1 MRTNVFKQAILLR
14 MQPALGGFLS
24 IALLAG
30 WSLSHQA
37 PAGAAPLEIPTGQ
50 IATNEPELVS
60 AIYVPGSVTVT
71 VLPQAADL
79 EEGQPT
85 MVLCAIVEA
94 EFALPGRTQTV
105 TRKFPC
111 AMTLSVPDL
120 EKFPGALDL
129 FNGNHCFD
137 LYVTVEHENEE
148 QGLKQIRRIY
158 DGFVKQRSTVATEE
172 VAEDEAS
179 GEAGS
184 AEAGSAEAG
193 SEEVGSEEEP
203 TK

>member
-50 IATNEPELVS
+50 IATNKPELVS

-85 MVLCAIVEA
+85 MVLCAIVEV
-94 EFALPGRTQTV
+94 EFALPGRTPNGYTKISVRDDLECSRFGKISRTV
-105 TRKFPC
+105 G
-111 AMTLSVPDL
+111 SVP
-120 EKFPGALDL
+120 
-129 FNGNHCFD
+129 
-137 LYVTVEHENEE
+137 
-148 QGLKQIRRIY
+148 R
-158 DGFVKQRSTVATEE
+158 
-172 VAEDEAS
+172 
-179 GEAGS
+179 
-184 AEAGSAEAG
+184 
-193 SEEVGSEEEP
+193 
-203 TK
+203 

>member
-50 IATNEPELVS
+50 IATNKPELVS

-85 MVLCAIVEA
+85 MVLCAIVEV
-94 EFALPGRTQTV
+94 EFALPGRLRTV

-120 EKFPGALDL
+120 EKFPGPLDL
-129 FNGNHCFD
+129 FHGNHCFD
-137 LYVTVEHENEE
+137 MYTTVKHENEE
-148 QGLKQIRRIY
+148 EGLKQIRRIY
-158 DGFVKQRSTVATEE
+158 DDIVKQRSTVATEE

-184 AEAGSAEAG
+184 AEAGSEEAG
-193 SEEVGSEEEP
+193 SEEQP
-203 TK
+203 TE